1 MHGGRAAPI
10 LLRSTSR
17 EGTAIGIC
25 SMNRLLLKL
34 AVTAVAGILLFSNP
48 IVAQIPPPQKRAEHV
63 EITKAPEL
71 EMAHDDTAI
80 VRWTTTNPRGDD
92 EHYGIVHYGTDPEDL
107 SQTAKG
113 HIRLNRTHPE
123 TIFRVRM
130 QDLKPQITYYYK
142 VTSMGSGGQS
152 DGVESPVNHFTTPAP
167 GDRIVNYPAD
177 RSLPSAKITA
187 TPQPK

>member
-10 LLRSTSR
+10 LLRSASQ
-17 EGTAIGIC
+17 EETAIGVC
-25 SMNRLLLKL
+25 SMNGLLVKL
-34 AVTAVAGILLFSNP
+34 AITATAGILLFSNP

-71 EMAHDDTAI
+71 ESAHDDAAI
-80 VRWTTTNPRGDD
+80 IRWTTTNPRGDD

-130 QDLKPQITYYYK
+130 QDLKPQTTYYYK

-152 DGVESPVNHFTTPAP
+152 DGVESAVNHFTTPAP

-187 TPQPK
+187 TPQPE